1 MSKTTSTCT
10 IRRFNKV
17 MDKVLVRSNELV
29 IALNELSAM
38 ASEIYGEE
46 LVADICDGEEIEF
59 RVNGDA
65 DSILHIDDI
74 VERLI

>member
-17 MDKVLVRSNELV
+17 VDKVLVRSNELV

-74 VERLI
+74 VERLL

>member
-1 MSKTTSTCT
+1 MSKTSSTRT
-10 IRRFNKV
+10 IRRFNKAV
-17 MDKVLVRSNELV
+17 DKVLDKSNELV
-29 IALNELSAM
+29 NALEELSSL

-46 LVADICDGEEIEF
+46 LIADICDGEEIEF
-59 RVNGDA
+59 RVNGDV

>member
-1 MSKTTSTCT
+1 MSKTTSTRT

-17 MDKVLVRSNELV
+17 VDKVLVRSNELV

-46 LVADICDGEEIEF
+46 LIADICNGEEIEF

>member
-17 MDKVLVRSNELV
+17 VDKVLVRSNELV

-46 LVADICDGEEIEF
+46 LIADICDGEEIEF

>member
-17 MDKVLVRSNELV
+17 VDKVLVRSNELV

-46 LVADICDGEEIEF
+46 LIADICDGEEIEF

-74 VERLI
+74 VDRLI